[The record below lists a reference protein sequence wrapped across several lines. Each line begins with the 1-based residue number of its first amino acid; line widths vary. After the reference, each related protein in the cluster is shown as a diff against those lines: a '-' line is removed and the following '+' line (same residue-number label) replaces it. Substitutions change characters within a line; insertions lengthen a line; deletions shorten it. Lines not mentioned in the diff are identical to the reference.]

1 MGNLEDISC
10 APHLVRSHT
19 LLKSSSE
26 NAQGSETCQWH
37 SKNHPPRTTNIYKNI
52 YSYLPF
58 FKNIY
63 PYISL
68 YILFYLYI
76 SFFTLIYLYI
86 SFFTR
91 SFQTHSGA
99 VTPFAP
105 PSSGSMIPAPN
116 IHRFPKTTPALYY
129 PTPPPPQRFPLNWF
143 QLALI
148 SPK

>member
-68 YILFYLYI
+68 CILFYLYI

-105 PSSGSMIPAPN
+105 PSSGSMNKITWIRRTLSKDPAVDFCLREN
-116 IHRFPKTTPALYY
+116 GICSELWLY
-129 PTPPPPQRFPLNWF
+129 
-143 QLALI
+143 LAVAA
-148 SPK
+148 